1 MRLPT
6 KNEVITMINIIRKE
20 KRQPT
25 ELGLKRILAKHFH
38 CKVLDIESIL
48 K

>member
-6 KNEVITMINIIRKE
+6 KNEVTTMINIIRKE
-20 KRQPT
+20 KKQPT
-25 ELGLKRILAKHFH
+25 ESGLKRILAKYFH
-38 CKVLDIESIL
+38 CKVSDIELIL